1 MTAILQVRDLVKR
14 FAGLVATDHVTLDVT
29 EGHIHALIG
38 PNGAGK
44 STLINQLCGEL
55 TPTSGTISLMGED
68 ITKLPAAMRVGRGLG
83 RGLGRTFQISTLL
96 NDMSVRQNIAMAV
109 QVREGHNFRI
119 LDNLKSRSAIWREVD
134 AILAGSRLADHPQ
147 KMAGDLSSGGR
158 KQLELLMALAGKP
171 KLLLLDEPMAGLG
184 HVESQEMIEL
194 LQALRGKVSMLL
206 VEHDMEAVF
215 ALADRISVLV
225 YGRVILTGT
234 VEDIRASEAVREAY
248 LGGKEELC

>member
-55 TPTSGTISLMGED
+55 MPTSGTISLMGED
-68 ITKLPAAMRVGRGLG
+68 ITRLPAATRVG

-109 QVREGHNFRI
+109 QAREGRNFRI
-119 LDNLKSRSAIWREVD
+119 LDRLKGRSALWREVD
-134 AILAGSRLADHPQ
+134 AILAGSRLANHPE
-147 KMAGDLSSGGR
+147 KLAGDLSSGGR

-194 LQALRGKVSMLL
+194 LQGLRGKVSMLL

-248 LGGKEELC
+248 LGGEEELC

>member
-1 MTAILQVRDLVKR
+1 MTTILQVRDLVKR

-68 ITKLPAAMRVGRGLG
+68 ITKLPGATRVE

-109 QVREGHNFRI
+109 QAREGHNFRI
-119 LDNLKSRSAIWREVD
+119 LDSLKNRRAIWREVD
-134 AILAGSRLADHPQ
+134 AILAGSRLANHPE
-147 KMAGDLSSGGR
+147 KLAGDLSSGGR

-194 LQALRGKVSMLL
+194 LQGLRGKVSMLL

-248 LGGKEELC
+248 LGGEEELC

>member
-1 MTAILQVRDLVKR
+1 MTTILQVRDLVKR

-29 EGHIHALIG
+29 ERHIHALIG

-68 ITKLPAAMRVGRGLG
+68 ITNLPAATRVG

-109 QVREGHNFRI
+109 QAREGHNFRI
-119 LDNLKSRSAIWREVD
+119 LDSLKGRSAIWREVD
-134 AILAGSRLADHPQ
+134 AILAGSRLANHPE
-147 KMAGDLSSGGR
+147 KLAGDLSSGGR

-194 LQALRGKVSMLL
+194 LQGLRGKVSMLL

-248 LGGKEELC
+248 LGGEEELC

>member
-1 MTAILQVRDLVKR
+1 MTTILQVRDLVKR

-68 ITKLPAAMRVGRGLG
+68 ITKLPGATRVE

-109 QVREGHNFRI
+109 QAREGHNFRI
-119 LDNLKSRSAIWREVD
+119 LDSLKNRSAIWREVD
-134 AILAGSRLADHPQ
+134 AILVGSRLANHPE
-147 KMAGDLSSGGR
+147 KLAGDLSSGGR

-194 LQALRGKVSMLL
+194 LQGLRGKVSMLL

-248 LGGKEELC
+248 LGGEEELC

>member
-14 FAGLVATDHVTLDVT
+14 FAGLVATDHVSLDVS

-55 TPTSGTISLMGED
+55 MPSSGTINLMGED
-68 ITKLPAAMRVGRGLG
+68 ITSLPAAKRVA

-96 NDMSVRQNIAMAV
+96 NEMSVRQNIAMAV
-109 QVREGHNFRI
+109 QAREGHNFRI
-119 LDNLKSRSAIWREVD
+119 LDCLKSRGAIWREVD
-134 AILAGSRLADHPQ
+134 EILASSRLSHHSE
-147 KMAGDLSSGGR
+147 KLAGDLPSGGR

-184 HVESQEMIEL
+184 HVETQEMIEL
-194 LQALRGKVSMLL
+194 LQRLRGKVSMLL

-215 ALADRISVLV
+215 ALADQVTVLV

-234 VEDIRASEAVREAY
+234 VEDIRGSEAVREAY
-248 LGGKEELC
+248 LGGEEELC

>member
-1 MTAILQVRDLVKR
+1 MTTILQVRDLVKR

-68 ITKLPAAMRVGRGLG
+68 ITNLPAETRVG

-109 QVREGHNFRI
+109 QAREGHNFRI
-119 LDNLKSRSAIWREVD
+119 LDSLKGRSAIWREVD
-134 AILAGSRLADHPQ
+134 AILAGSRLANHPE
-147 KMAGDLSSGGR
+147 KLAGDLSSGGR

-194 LQALRGKVSMLL
+194 LQGLRGKVSMLL

-225 YGRVILTGT
+225 YGRLILTGT

-248 LGGKEELC
+248 LGGEEELC

>member
-68 ITKLPAAMRVGRGLG
+68 ITNLPAATRVG

-109 QVREGHNFRI
+109 QAREGHNFRI
-119 LDNLKSRSAIWREVD
+119 LDRLMNRSAIWREVD
-134 AILAGSRLADHPQ
+134 AIIAGSRLANHPE
-147 KMAGDLSSGGR
+147 KLAGDLSSGGR

-194 LQALRGKVSMLL
+194 LQELRGKVSMLL

>member
-14 FAGLVATDHVTLDVT
+14 FAGLVATDQVTLDVT
-29 EGHIHALIG
+29 EGHVHALIG

-68 ITKLPAAMRVGRGLG
+68 ITNMPPAIRVG

-96 NDMSVRQNIAMAV
+96 NDMTVRENIAMAV
-109 QVREGHNFRI
+109 QARDGHNFRV
-119 LDNLKSRSAIWREVD
+119 LDSLRGRRALWREAD
-134 AILAGSRLADHPQ
+134 EILAGSRLAHHPERL
-147 KMAGDLSSGGR
+147 AGDLSSGGR

-184 HVESQEMIEL
+184 PVESQDMIEL
-194 LQALRGKVSMLL
+194 LQGLRGKVSMLL

-215 ALADRISVLV
+215 ALADCISVLV
-225 YGRVILTGT
+225 YGRIILTGT
-234 VEDIRASEAVREAY
+234 VEDIRASEVVREAY
-248 LGGKEELC
+248 LGGEEELC

>member
-68 ITKLPAAMRVGRGLG
+68 ITKLPAATRVG

-109 QVREGHNFRI
+109 QAREGHNFRI
-119 LDNLKSRSAIWREVD
+119 LDSLKGRSASWREVD
-134 AILAGSRLADHPQ
+134 AILAGSRLANHPE
-147 KMAGDLSSGGR
+147 KLAGDLSSGGR

-194 LQALRGKVSMLL
+194 LQGLRGKVSMLL

-248 LGGKEELC
+248 LGGEEELC